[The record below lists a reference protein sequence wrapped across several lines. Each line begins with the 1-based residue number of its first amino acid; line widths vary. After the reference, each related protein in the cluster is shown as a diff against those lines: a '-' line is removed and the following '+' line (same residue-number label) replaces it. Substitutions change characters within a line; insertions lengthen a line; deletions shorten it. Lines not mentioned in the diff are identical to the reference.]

1 MSLPLA
7 TASTAEH
14 PPAGAVTSPVDKK
27 AKDAD
32 VDRKVRPL
40 VRVRLTPVLISI
52 FQLRFY
58 GVIEAFRQGRYPSN
72 KQIDRTLK
80 HLLDSSPVDQSK
92 LSPEG
97 RKLIQDS
104 RDVIET
110 ARLMLASRSSRHPNG
125 LGNHSDQ
132 VGRHLQGHI
141 YVGGFG
147 QFDQPVIDVAGP
159 NVRIATCDFVNN
171 LPGTIGSV
179 LLAN

>member
-110 ARLMLASRSSRHPNG
+110 ARLMVEKKNADELFQTFLWHTRNVDFDKAKKDPSEVLPVDKEKSTQDSQQGAAS
-125 LGNHSDQ
+125 
-132 VGRHLQGHI
+132 
-141 YVGGFG
+141 
-147 QFDQPVIDVAGP
+147 PVFCLTVA
-159 NVRIATCDFVNN
+159 R
-171 LPGTIGSV
+171 
-179 LLAN
+179 LLICLY